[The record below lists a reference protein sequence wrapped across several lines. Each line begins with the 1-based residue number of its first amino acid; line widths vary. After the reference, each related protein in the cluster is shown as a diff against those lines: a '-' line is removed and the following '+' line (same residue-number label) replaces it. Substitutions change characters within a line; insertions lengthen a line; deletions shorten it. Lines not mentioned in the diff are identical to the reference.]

1 MQKQLNLKMKKLILD
16 MFKSIP
22 NLQENYCLSPRW
34 QMSDSILHLN
44 SVEKEALVDAINEL
58 ENDGILTISEN
69 RMGSNIAITKKGIE
83 YITLNK
89 LEEEKMDSQNNN
101 ISIGTVNAEN
111 LQVGNDNQMNIN
123 LTPNEFIDLIEKIT
137 KKPEKEQKN
146 IFNQLLTFTKNGL
159 STVGI
164 INKLKD
170 LI

>member
-1 MQKQLNLKMKKLILD
+1 MQEQLNIKMKKLILD

-34 QMSDSILHLN
+34 QMTDSILNLN
-44 SVEKEALVDAINEL
+44 SVEKEALVNAINEL
-58 ENDGILTISEN
+58 EANEILTISEN
-69 RMGSNIAITKKGIE
+69 KMGSNIAITKKGIK

-89 LEEEKMDSQNNN
+89 LEEEKMNSQNNN
-101 ISIGTVNAEN
+101 ISIGTVNADN

-123 LTPNEFIDLIEKIT
+123 LTPTELIDLIEKIT
-137 KKPEKEQKN
+137 KKPEKEQKT
-146 IFNQLLTFTKNGL
+146 IFSKLLTLAKDGL